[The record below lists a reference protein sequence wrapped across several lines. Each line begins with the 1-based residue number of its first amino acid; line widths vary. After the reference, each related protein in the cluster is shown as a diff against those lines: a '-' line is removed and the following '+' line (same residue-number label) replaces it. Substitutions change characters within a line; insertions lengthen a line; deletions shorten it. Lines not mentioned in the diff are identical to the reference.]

1 MSHSK
6 LAHAQI
12 EWRNHLESVPVKYK
26 NGRNS
31 HTEGILEQP
40 TCCVFE
46 EFSNIFIFPMHH
58 YGRGP
63 RRLGVYEEG
72 NEGWSKRR
80 NLKYQRTYVPIQ
92 WI

>member
-6 LAHAQI
+6 PAHAQL

-26 NGRNS
+26 NGEIS
-31 HTEGILEQP
+31 HTEGIFEQP
-40 TCCVFE
+40 TCRVFE
-46 EFSNIFIFPMHH
+46 EFQTYLSFQCTITAE
-58 YGRGP
+58 GP

-72 NEGWSKRR
+72 NEGWNKRR
-80 NLKYQRTYVPIQ
+80 KYQRTHVPIQ